1 MNVDIKSLYGITG
14 LRRTML
20 YDKDTLKDFSYNTK
34 ISEKFGRL
42 FSSEGGDES
51 PLKKYSAKIYSIME
65 NVKKSKGIV
74 LIYSTYV
81 AGGCIPIA
89 LALEELGFQRYGGR
103 DKCLFETPPKSVT
116 IGNYVMITGDKK
128 LSPSPKKELK
138 ACTSA
143 NNINGENV
151 KVIII
156 SRAGSEGLDFKN
168 IRQVHILEPWFNLN
182 RADQTIGRGVRNKS
196 HCNLPFKDRT
206 VQVFM
211 YGSQLM
217 NPEIEPID
225 LYVYRLAEYKSIQIG
240 KVSRVLKENA
250 IDCLINKNQQDML
263 SSNLNK
269 NVDLELSTGENIN
282 FKIGHKNY
290 SLNCDFMECE
300 YACNP
305 NDSIGKEI
313 TTDSYT
319 QSYIVMNLEKILKRI
334 KSLFKEHYIY
344 NKNELI
350 QRINAIKTY
359 SPEQINMALDVL
371 INDKNEYLIDM
382 LNRTGILVN
391 IGEFYLFQPIKL
403 DNKHITRLER
413 EKPID
418 IKIPSLEFILPEEV
432 EYKQDIEINDREN
445 LKSLK
450 ELETLFNKSITIQ
463 KNKDVIVKP
472 LDWITSASWAIKNL
486 VTHDMLDKKELE
498 RWNILS

>member
-1 MNVDIKSLYGITG
+1 M
-14 LRRTML
+14 
-20 YDKDTLKDFSYNTK
+20 
-34 ISEKFGRL
+34 
-42 FSSEGGDES
+42 
-51 PLKKYSAKIYSIME
+51 
-65 NVKKSKGIV
+65 
-74 LIYSTYV
+74 
-81 AGGCIPIA
+81 
-89 LALEELGFQRYGGR
+89 
-103 DKCLFETPPKSVT
+103 
-116 IGNYVMITGDKK
+116 
-128 LSPSPKKELK
+128 
-138 ACTSA
+138 
-143 NNINGENV
+143 
-151 KVIII
+151 
-156 SRAGSEGLDFKN
+156 DFKN

-196 HCNLPFKDRT
+196 HCNLPFKDRN

-263 SSNLNK
+263 ASNLNK

-371 INDKNEYLIDM
+371 INDKNEYLVDI
-382 LNRTGILVN
+382 LNRTGRLVN
-391 IGEFYLFQPIKL
+391 IGEFYLFQPI
-403 DNKHITRLER
+403 
-413 EKPID
+413 
-418 IKIPSLEFILPEEV
+418 
-432 EYKQDIEINDREN
+432 
-445 LKSLK
+445 
-450 ELETLFNKSITIQ
+450 ELI
-463 KNKDVIVKP
+463 
-472 LDWITSASWAIKNL
+472 
-486 VTHDMLDKKELE
+486 
-498 RWNILS
+498 